1 MVFAFITQ
9 CDSVE
14 PKVEKN
20 ETEQTEEIELLSP
33 QNSAT
38 DQPINVEL
46 EWKQIKG
53 AKVYELMVSETETF
67 ESAAI
72 DTVIEADSFES
83 GNVSISFKTPS
94 LKRETTYYW
103 KVFPIKNNQSGPWS
117 EVWNF
122 TTRESEAEPGAV
134 DLLTP
139 IDGETLE
146 SGDIKFEWESM
157 EGVESYN
164 YQVSADADFTEISI
178 DTLVTSPTVKIDDL
192 EAGTEYNWRVA
203 PESESGN
210 GPWSETWSFDVITE
224 DESDETAPKVTLVSP
239 ENGDSDLST
248 DVTFTWNEETG
259 YSEYEYQLS
268 DDHTFSSVI
277 IEETVSGTSYNA
289 EDLQNEENYYWR
301 VKIAGNDNEWSD
313 AWAFSTE
320 KAVPAKVTLLSPEDY
335 SFDVSVD
342 AEFKWEEVSGYDEYQ
357 YQLSDDN
364 SFNNVIV
371 DEAVSGTEFTPEN
384 LDFEKDYFWRV
395 KIAGDHDQWSD
406 ARTFSTESEPVANP
420 PSSGSFVEV
429 QNSNFVIDGQ
439 VTRFAGTNAY
449 YLPNYE
455 KLNSGVVD
463 RAFDL
468 FEDTGVNVVRMWG
481 FYDGYDC
488 GYSKSDPNENVI
500 QTAPGEYDERALQD
514 LDRVI
519 AKGIEHG
526 VKFIIP
532 FVNYWDELGGI
543 CQYNTW
549 AGASNPSQ
557 NMEFFINNDQAQQ
570 WFRDYIDML
579 LNRVNTVTGVKYKDE
594 PAIFAWQII
603 NEGRNSGGDPQL
615 IRDWYQ
621 DIAQYIKSI
630 DSNHLVGTGEEGFDE
645 GTPSEYSTEE
655 YSNTYV
661 LRAQQGTSYVMNT
674 AIPEIDFGSAHWY
687 PNEWG
692 FGTTINDDL
701 LRAQRAWLGD
711 HQAIAESHGKPF
723 IIGEFGFPGWADD
736 RVEEMYKEL
745 YSEVESRKI
754 DGNLLWQLVA
764 DGTKCWEFGGNICYP
779 GGREDTQLYNP
790 FRDHVEFMRT
800 LR

>member
-1 MVFAFITQ
+1 MTYKHILKIVMPVVLALTLLTQ
-9 CDSVE
+9 CDSVTSGNDD
-14 PKVEKN
+14 VEQN
-20 ETEQTEEIELLSP
+20 ESITLISP
-33 QNSAT
+33 VNSAT
-38 DQPINVEL
+38 NQSLEVEL
-46 EWKQIKG
+46 QWEQVEGYSAYNIK
-53 AKVYELMVSETETF
+53 LSETESF
-67 ESAAI
+67 DDIII
-72 DTVIEADSFES
+72 DETVEGSSYEAVGLSPDE
-83 GNVSISFKTPS
+83 
-94 LKRETTYYW
+94 TYYW
-103 KVFPIKNNQSGPWS
+103 KVYPMESNDSGPWS

-122 TTRESEAEPGAV
+122 TT
-134 DLLTP
+134 
-139 IDGETLE
+139 
-146 SGDIKFEWESM
+146 GDE
-157 EGVESYN
+157 N
-164 YQVSADADFTEISI
+164 
-178 DTLVTSPTVKIDDL
+178 SP
-192 EAGTEYNWRVA
+192 
-203 PESESGN
+203 
-210 GPWSETWSFDVITE
+210 
-224 DESDETAPKVTLVSP
+224 
-239 ENGDSDLST
+239 
-248 DVTFTWNEETG
+248 
-259 YSEYEYQLS
+259 
-268 DDHTFSSVI
+268 
-277 IEETVSGTSYNA
+277 
-289 EDLQNEENYYWR
+289 
-301 VKIAGNDNEWSD
+301 
-313 AWAFSTE
+313 
-320 KAVPAKVTLLSPEDY
+320 PA
-335 SFDVSVD
+335 
-342 AEFKWEEVSGYDEYQ
+342 
-357 YQLSDDN
+357 
-364 SFNNVIV
+364 
-371 DEAVSGTEFTPEN
+371 
-384 LDFEKDYFWRV
+384 
-395 KIAGDHDQWSD
+395 
-406 ARTFSTESEPVANP
+406 
-420 PSSGSFVEV
+420 SGSFVEV

-488 GYSKSDPNENVI
+488 GYSKNDPNENVI

-549 AGASNPSQ
+549 AGASSPSQ
-557 NMEFFINNDQAQQ
+557 NMEFFINNDQTQQ

-579 LNRVNTVTGVKYKDE
+579 LNRENTVTGVKYKDE

-723 IIGEFGFPGWADD
+723 IIGEFGFPGWGDD

-745 YSEVESRKI
+745 YSEVESQRV